1 MPPKRKISPLE
12 GQLEPDK
19 PSKRHNKIEELLNQ
33 FGDLKSIEFEPFK
46 PEPERPAEVNLP
58 SNFPTQPSPYDYFN
72 LFFTSD
78 LFDLITHNTNK
89 YAAMVRLNKEEQ
101 QRKWTQLVPAELR
114 IFIGA
119 VIYMGIHYE

>member
-1 MPPKRKISPLE
+1 MPPKRKIPPLE

-46 PEPERPAEVNLP
+46 PEPERPARAKLP
-58 SNFPTQPSPYDYFN
+58 SDFPAQPSPYDYFN

-78 LFDLITHNTNK
+78 LFDLITYNTNK
-89 YAAMVRLNKEEQ
+89 YAIIQRLNKEEQ
-101 QRKWTQLVPAELR
+101 QRE
-114 IFIGA
+114 
-119 VIYMGIHYE
+119 